1 MLSVLSPEF
10 LYLFVALFGLVI
22 GSFLNVVIF
31 RTPAILLAD
40 CTEEELEEEQS
51 IPDAFFARVV
61 WALRYVLS
69 DIWFSVAYCFKD
81 FWQESVLVLKGIA
94 FPASHCGHCQQPV
107 RWYDNLPVLSWFW
120 LRGKCRHCQQAF
132 SFRYPLIEALTA
144 SLFCYAFWLTGMS
157 PELPLSLFLV
167 AVLWTIFWI
176 DLDTQFIFNVM
187 TYPSILI
194 AILYNAYQG
203 TLFLALATGLGVW
216 ALFELIMLLSIIFLR
231 KEGMGGGDVKLAIL
245 LGIWLGP
252 SKLVVALAL
261 AFTLGALAG
270 LGLLL
275 VSRQSKPFPFG
286 PFLVLGALVS
296 WGVGDGVWT
305 WYINKSIS

>member
-1 MLSVLSPEF
+1 MLSVLPPWF
-10 LYLFVALFGLVI
+10 LYLFVALFGLII

-31 RTPAILLAD
+31 RTPAILLAG
-40 CTEEELEEEQS
+40 CTEEELDEDPE
-51 IPDAFFARVV
+51 IPAAFFSRSL
-61 WALRYVLS
+61 WAARYVLT
-69 DIWFSVAYCFKD
+69 DIWFSLAYCFKD
-81 FWQESVLVLKGIA
+81 FWQESALVLKGIA
-94 FPASHCGHCQQPV
+94 FPPSHCGQCQQPV
-107 RWYDNLPVLSWFW
+107 RWYDNLPVISWFW
-120 LRGKCRHCQQAF
+120 LRGKCRHCQTPF

-144 SLFCYAFWLTGMS
+144 LLFCYALWLSG
-157 PELPLSLFLV
+157 PGPALPLALFLV
-167 AVLWTIFWI
+167 AVLWSIFWI

-194 AILYNAYQG
+194 TILYNAYQG
-203 TLFLALATGLGVW
+203 TLFLAVATGLGVW
-216 ALFELIMLLSIIFLR
+216 ALFELIMLLSILFLR

-252 SKLVVALAL
+252 AKLVVALAF

-270 LGLLL
+270 IALLL
-275 VSRQSKPFPFG
+275 VNRHSKPFPFG